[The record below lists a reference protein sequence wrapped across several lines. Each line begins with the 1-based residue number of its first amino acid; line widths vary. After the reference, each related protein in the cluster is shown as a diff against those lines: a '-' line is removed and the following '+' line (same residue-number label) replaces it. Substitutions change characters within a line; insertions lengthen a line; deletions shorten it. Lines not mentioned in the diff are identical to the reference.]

1 MVAILQMQREAA
13 QKQNKGAGSTSDTD
27 AASEKIQARRMKT
40 RTGLREVTGALS
52 RAMPGYTES

>member
-13 QKQNKGAGSTSDTD
+13 QKQNEGAGSTSDTD
-27 AASEKIQARRMKT
+27 AASEKVQARRMKT
-40 RTGLREVTGALS
+40 RTGLREVMEALS

>member
-13 QKQNKGAGSTSDTD
+13 QKQNEGAGSTSDTD
-27 AASEKIQARRMKT
+27 AASEKVQTRRMKT
-40 RTGLREVTGALS
+40 RTGLQEVTEALS

>member
-13 QKQNKGAGSTSDTD
+13 QKQNEGAGSSSDTD
-27 AASEKIQARRMKT
+27 AASEKVQARRMKT
-40 RTGLREVTGALS
+40 RTGLREVTEALG